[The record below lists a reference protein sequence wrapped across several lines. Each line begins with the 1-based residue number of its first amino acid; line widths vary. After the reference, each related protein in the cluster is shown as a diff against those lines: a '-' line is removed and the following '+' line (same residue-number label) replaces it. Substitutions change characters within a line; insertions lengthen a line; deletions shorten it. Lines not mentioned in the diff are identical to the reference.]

1 MGGEG
6 GVTVGGEVV
15 VLRITSTPP
24 SAHPCTPPQQVRRL
38 TADFHKM
45 LTRATGQISGL
56 SAANK
61 ELQQQ
66 QEVMEEQQQQLLQLN
81 IELSEENKR
90 LLKLQSQGKI
100 LEEEALVRANH
111 ELVFEVERLQVKEE
125 RWRQEAAGMKEAMVT
140 LTLRVKELEEE
151 RKEENDMEG
160 GNVLKEVDE
169 SEHEMIHEI
178 RLVVKEQEDEKD
190 VNKKLGM
197 RGRKKFGENIGMKKI
212 EKLSENEGM
221 RENKEK
227 KSGEV
232 REAKQVCE
240 NDGVREVKEVE
251 AAKALLELLEQDV
264 VNPQQD
270 ASEKSGVQ
278 KKQEGV
284 INKEN
289 LHVNGIMGEVEEVE
303 ASTSES
309 CTPEKKGSCVL
320 GEREARLADR
330 EGKVGEQSLEDLFTR
345 LQEFTM

>member
-1 MGGEG
+1 
-6 GVTVGGEVV
+6 
-15 VLRITSTPP
+15 
-24 SAHPCTPPQQVRRL
+24 
-38 TADFHKM
+38 
-45 LTRATGQISGL
+45 
-56 SAANK
+56 
-61 ELQQQ
+61 
-66 QEVMEEQQQQLLQLN
+66 
-81 IELSEENKR
+81 
-90 LLKLQSQGKI
+90 
-100 LEEEALVRANH
+100 
-111 ELVFEVERLQVKEE
+111 
-125 RWRQEAAGMKEAMVT
+125 MKEAMVT

-178 RLVVKEQEDEKD
+178 RLVEKEQEDEKD

-227 KSGEV
+227 KGGEV
-232 REAKQVCE
+232 RQAKQVCE

-289 LHVNGIMGEVEEVE
+289 LHVNGRMGEVE
-303 ASTSES
+303 A
-309 CTPEKKGSCVL
+309 L
-320 GEREARLADR
+320 
-330 EGKVGEQSLEDLFTR
+330 
-345 LQEFTM
+345 